1 MSWLVMAD
9 QSETRYRMKAAAPYS
24 SSPIDELREQ
34 RRYWSLTSHEGDA
47 AIVEIIYSSLKI
59 NK

>member
-1 MSWLVMAD
+1 MAD

-34 RRYWSLTSHEGDA
+34 RYWSLTSHEGDA
-47 AIVEIIYSSLKI
+47 AIVK
-59 NK
+59 

>member
-24 SSPIDELREQ
+24 SSPIDELHEQ

-47 AIVEIIYSSLKI
+47 AIVK
-59 NK
+59 